1 VAEEDMEEEESPA
14 VGPGMV
20 EVECYHVVDG
30 ALDRKPHHRKTS
42 FASQSTEEGAMA
54 VQDMEEV
61 V

>member
-30 ALDRKPHHRKTS
+30 ALDR
-42 FASQSTEEGAMA
+42 
-54 VQDMEEV
+54 
-61 V
+61 